1 MGEGNLKPVNRVG
14 QVWKNAYTATVCLVV
29 CSEHKVIG
37 AREENYHHVV
47 VLDGEAPRKFWY
59 EDDGTSS
66 WEINGY
72 MTRLL

>member
-1 MGEGNLKPVNRVG
+1 VKPVDRTG
-14 QVWKNAYTATVCLVV
+14 QVWKNNVTATVCLIVR
-29 CSEHKVIG
+29 SEHKVSDE
-37 AREENYHHVV
+37 RLENLHQII

-66 WEINGY
+66 WEINGS